1 MTDLSLGVADVS
13 LDAVT
18 CSGPLEEW
26 VPLRAGKSG
35 TTWFVRMKI
44 TLRFE
49 LMCITTK
56 VKKNTDETL
65 SSEDAD
71 SIDADVRK
79 FSVGMKKILEL
90 SRGGGLHE
98 DTKSVKRIESSPDFF
113 GYLENMVG

>member
-1 MTDLSLGVADVS
+1 
-13 LDAVT
+13 
-18 CSGPLEEW
+18 
-26 VPLRAGKSG
+26 
-35 TTWFVRMKI
+35 MKI